1 MQFMKKDRKRFGAVP
16 FGFDCLNGTLSPNP
30 DEVTAVQ
37 KMIALRKRGR
47 SYQKIATHLNSKSI
61 SAKNGGKW
69 HPKTVMGVL
78 KAFLHNQVDI

>member
-1 MQFMKKDRKRFGAVP
+1 MKKDRKRVGAVP

-37 KMIALRKRGR
+37 KMIAIRKRGR